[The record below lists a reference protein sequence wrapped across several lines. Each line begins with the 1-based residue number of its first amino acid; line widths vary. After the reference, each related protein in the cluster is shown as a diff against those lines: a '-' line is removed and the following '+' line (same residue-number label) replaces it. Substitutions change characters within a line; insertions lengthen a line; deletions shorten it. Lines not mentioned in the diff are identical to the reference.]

1 MSCFGQVVLF
11 GAHGFR
17 DFRPW
22 SADCLAV
29 SLWQA
34 RGIMA
39 ESHCKGKTAQVMAIR
54 KQRETGRVTETVFLG
69 CMFPPTRLYL
79 PVMPSS

>member
-1 MSCFGQVVLF
+1 MF

-29 SLWQA
+29 ILWQG

-39 ESHCKGKTAQVMAIR
+39 ESHGEGKTAQAVAIR
-54 KQRETGRVTETVFLG
+54 KQRETGRVMETDFLE

-79 PVMPSS
+79 PIMPS